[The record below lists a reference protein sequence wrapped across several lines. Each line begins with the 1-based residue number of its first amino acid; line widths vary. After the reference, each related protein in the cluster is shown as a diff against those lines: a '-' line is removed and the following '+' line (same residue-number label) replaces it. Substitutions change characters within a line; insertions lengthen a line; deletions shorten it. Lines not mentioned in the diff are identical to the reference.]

1 MRLACAVTTYE
12 SSSGPIIFRD
22 GKLKENMKIM
32 KKLFII
38 ICLLANIVVLG
49 ACGDVEGAGE
59 SQPRVPRVEVESE
72 NYYVQ
77 IVQENINGVAFV
89 YRWLDMETASKYVI
103 TLAWEKDAETTKTL
117 DIEDKSILTY
127 NGVRELL
134 FTNRQIMEYMRTF
147 GLDEKEAQ
155 LSITLEAFQA
165 DGTPITSEAA
175 KASKTSEIDIIL
187 GPGVELNPDLE

>member
-1 MRLACAVTTYE
+1 
-12 SSSGPIIFRD
+12 
-22 GKLKENMKIM
+22 M

-59 SQPRVPRVEVESE
+59 PQPRVPRVEVESE

-103 TLAWEKDAETTKTL
+103 TLAWEKDAETT
-117 DIEDKSILTY
+117 IEDKSILTY

>member
-1 MRLACAVTTYE
+1 
-12 SSSGPIIFRD
+12 
-22 GKLKENMKIM
+22 M

-49 ACGDVEGAGE
+49 ACGDVESAGE
-59 SQPRVPRVEVESE
+59 PQPRVPRVEVESE

-77 IVQENINGVAFV
+77 IVQENIDGVAFV
-89 YRWLDMETASKYVI
+89 YRWLDMDTASKYVI
-103 TLAWEKDAETTKTL
+103 TLEYEGTTETVE
-117 DIEDKSILTY
+117 IEDKSILTY
-127 NGVRELL
+127 DGVRELL

-147 GLDEKEAQ
+147 GLDGKEAQ

-165 DGTPITSEAA
+165 DGTPITSETA
-175 KASKTSEIDIIL
+175 KASKTSKINIIL

>member
-1 MRLACAVTTYE
+1 ME
-12 SSSGPIIFRD
+12 
-22 GKLKENMKIM
+22 IM

-49 ACGDVEGAGE
+49 ACGDVESAGE
-59 SQPRVPRVEVESE
+59 PQPRVPRVEVESE

-77 IVQENINGVAFV
+77 IVQENIDGVAFV
-89 YRWLDMETASKYVI
+89 YRWLDMDTASKYVI
-103 TLAWEKDAETTKTL
+103 TLEYEGTTETL
-117 DIEDKSILTY
+117 EIEDKSILTY
-127 NGVRELL
+127 DGVRELL

-147 GLDEKEAQ
+147 GLDGKEAQ

-165 DGTPITSEAA
+165 DGTPITSETA
-175 KASKTSEIDIIL
+175 KASKTSKINIIL

>member
-1 MRLACAVTTYE
+1 
-12 SSSGPIIFRD
+12 
-22 GKLKENMKIM
+22 
-32 KKLFII
+32 
-38 ICLLANIVVLG
+38 
-49 ACGDVEGAGE
+49 
-59 SQPRVPRVEVESE
+59 
-72 NYYVQ
+72 
-77 IVQENINGVAFV
+77 
-89 YRWLDMETASKYVI
+89 METASKYVI

-155 LSITLEAFQA
+155 LSFTLEAFQA

-175 KASKTSEIDIIL
+175 
-187 GPGVELNPDLE
+187 

>member
-1 MRLACAVTTYE
+1 
-12 SSSGPIIFRD
+12 
-22 GKLKENMKIM
+22 MKIM

-59 SQPRVPRVEVESE
+59 PQPRVPRVEVESE

-103 TLAWEKDAETTKTL
+103 TLAWEKDAETT
-117 DIEDKSILTY
+117 IEDKSILTY

>member
-1 MRLACAVTTYE
+1 
-12 SSSGPIIFRD
+12 
-22 GKLKENMKIM
+22 M

-49 ACGDVEGAGE
+49 ACGDVESAGE
-59 SQPRVPRVEVESE
+59 PQPRVPRVEVESE

-77 IVQENINGVAFV
+77 IVQENIDGVAFV
-89 YRWLDMETASKYVI
+89 YRWLDMDTASKYVI
-103 TLAWEKDAETTKTL
+103 TLGLEVDGETTET
-117 DIEDKSILTY
+117 IGVEDTSILTY
-127 NGVRELL
+127 YGVRELL

-147 GLDEKEAQ
+147 GLDGKEAQ

-175 KASKTSEIDIIL
+175 KASKTSKIDSIL
-187 GPGVELNPDLE
+187 GPDVELNPDLE

>member
-1 MRLACAVTTYE
+1 
-12 SSSGPIIFRD
+12 
-22 GKLKENMKIM
+22 
-32 KKLFII
+32 
-38 ICLLANIVVLG
+38 
-49 ACGDVEGAGE
+49 
-59 SQPRVPRVEVESE
+59 
-72 NYYVQ
+72 
-77 IVQENINGVAFV
+77 
-89 YRWLDMETASKYVI
+89 METASKYVI

-134 FTNRQIMEYMRTF
+134 FTNRQIMEYMKTF

>member
-1 MRLACAVTTYE
+1 
-12 SSSGPIIFRD
+12 
-22 GKLKENMKIM
+22 M

-49 ACGDVEGAGE
+49 ACGDVESAGE
-59 SQPRVPRVEVESE
+59 PQPRVPRVEVESE

-77 IVQENINGVAFV
+77 IVQENIDGVAFV
-89 YRWLDMETASKYVI
+89 YRWLDMDTASKYVI
-103 TLAWEKDAETTKTL
+103 TLGLEVDGETTET
-117 DIEDKSILTY
+117 IGVEDKSILTY
-127 NGVRELL
+127 DGVRELL

-147 GLDEKEAQ
+147 GLDGKEAQ

-175 KASKTSEIDIIL
+175 KASKTSKIDIIL

>member
-1 MRLACAVTTYE
+1 
-12 SSSGPIIFRD
+12 
-22 GKLKENMKIM
+22 M

-59 SQPRVPRVEVESE
+59 SQPRVPRVESE

>member
-1 MRLACAVTTYE
+1 
-12 SSSGPIIFRD
+12 
-22 GKLKENMKIM
+22 M

-49 ACGDVEGAGE
+49 ACGDVESAGE
-59 SQPRVPRVEVESE
+59 PQPRVPRVEVESE

-77 IVQENINGVAFV
+77 IVQENIDGVAFV
-89 YRWLDMETASKYVI
+89 YRWLDMDTASKYVI
-103 TLAWEKDAETTKTL
+103 TLEYEGTTETL
-117 DIEDKSILTY
+117 EIEDKSILTY
-127 NGVRELL
+127 DGVRELL

-147 GLDEKEAQ
+147 GLDGKEAQ

-165 DGTPITSEAA
+165 DGTPITSETA
-175 KASKTSEIDIIL
+175 KASKTSKINIIL

>member
-1 MRLACAVTTYE
+1 
-12 SSSGPIIFRD
+12 
-22 GKLKENMKIM
+22 M

-49 ACGDVEGAGE
+49 ACGDVESAGE
-59 SQPRVPRVEVESE
+59 PQPRVPRVEVESE

-77 IVQENINGVAFV
+77 IVQENIDGVAFV
-89 YRWLDMETASKYVI
+89 YRWLDMDTASKYVI
-103 TLAWEKDAETTKTL
+103 TLEYEGTTETL
-117 DIEDKSILTY
+117 EIEDKSILTY
-127 NGVRELL
+127 DGVRELL

-147 GLDEKEAQ
+147 GLDGKEAQ

-165 DGTPITSEAA
+165 DGTPITFETA
-175 KASKTSEIDIIL
+175 KASKTSKINIIL